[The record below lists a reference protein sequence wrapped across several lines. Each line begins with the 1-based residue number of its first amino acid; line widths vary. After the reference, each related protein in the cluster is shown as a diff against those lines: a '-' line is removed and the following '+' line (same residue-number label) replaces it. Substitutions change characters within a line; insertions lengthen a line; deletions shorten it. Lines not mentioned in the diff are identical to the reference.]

1 MKTVCERLAD
11 RFVDYVDGE
20 LPEDEAHGMTQHLA
34 DCEHCRQTVQAME
47 RSLGLARVIWSD
59 TLGDGEPAMKP
70 APVRKGRRIRLYAAA
85 ASILI
90 ISSAVI
96 FTVLN
101 HYPRHPPISVE
112 ELKQQIIRAG
122 TAAELLAA
130 TQILARCEG
139 TESIVDNQYRY
150 ILREYAGTPAAEDI
164 RAKHGSRLG
173 GTQ

>member
-34 DCEHCRQTVQAME
+34 DCERCRRTVQAME

-59 TLGDGEPAMKP
+59 NLGDSEPAVKP
-70 APVRKGRRIRLYAAA
+70 VPVRKGRRIRLYAVA

-90 ISSAVI
+90 VGSVLVS
-96 FTVLN
+96 TVLN
-101 HYPRHPPISVE
+101 RHSRHPPISVE

>member
-11 RFVDYVDGE
+11 RLVDYVDGE
-20 LPEDEAHGMTQHLA
+20 LPEDEAHGMTRHLA
-34 DCEHCRQTVQAME
+34 DCEHCRRTALAME

-59 TLGDGEPAMKP
+59 NLGDSEPAVKP
-70 APVRKGRRIRLYAAA
+70 ALVSRGRRLRLYAVA

-90 ISSAVI
+90 VGSAVI

-101 HYPRHPPISVE
+101 HYPLHPSISVE
-112 ELKQQIIRAG
+112 ELERQIIRAG

-130 TQILARCEG
+130 TQILAQCEG

-164 RAKHGSRLG
+164 RAQYGSRLG
-173 GTQ
+173 GMQ

>member
-20 LPEDEAHGMTQHLA
+20 LPEEEAHRMTQHLA
-34 DCEHCRQTVQAME
+34 DCEHCRRTVQAME

-59 TLGDGEPAMKP
+59 NLGDTEPAAKP
-70 APVRKGRRIRLYAAA
+70 ALVPRGRRIRFCAVA

-90 ISSAVI
+90 VGSAVI

-101 HYPRHPPISVE
+101 RHPGHPPISVE
-112 ELKQQIIRAG
+112 KLEEQIVHAG
-122 TAAELLAA
+122 VAAELLAA

-150 ILREYAGTPAAEDI
+150 ILREYAGTPAAESI
-164 RAKHGSRLG
+164 RAQHGSRLG
-173 GTQ
+173 GKQ